1 MDKATDW
8 DEIPLILSA
17 ADLRRHFPLSKQ
29 CSYAV
34 ANLLGIRLG
43 KRLIVPKERLRV
55 WLETGGA
62 DGRSAPLKPVEKP
75 WGGHSIPSP
84 ANQLLERWE
93 VKNDARTR

>member
-17 ADLRRHFPLSKQ
+17 VDLQRHFGFSKQ
-29 CSYAV
+29 CSYSV
-34 ANLLGIRLG
+34 ANRIGIRLG
-43 KRLIVPKERLRV
+43 KRLIVPKERLRI

-62 DGRSAPLKPVEKP
+62 DASSAPLKRVEKP
-75 WGGHSIPSP
+75 WGGHSSPSP